1 MGSWLI
7 MVDNCGLINNK
18 LGICH
23 DLTSQ
28 TDLTHKTLWLNQLTM
43 IPWFA
48 VIRKYVIYHDLIS
61 TSRSFPY
68 YVNQHGLSRRQR
80 FIQRQIILT
89 LIAHGGADTWA
100 SEAENGLFLV

>member
-1 MGSWLI
+1 
-7 MVDNCGLINNK
+7 
-18 LGICH
+18 
-23 DLTSQ
+23 
-28 TDLTHKTLWLNQLTM
+28 M
-43 IPWFA
+43 IA

-61 TSRSFPY
+61 TSWSFPY

-100 SEAENGLFLV
+100 SEAKNGLFVVRFGLSRPKPVVKKYIHGYKGAIIP